1 MIRGNYYGIVTV
13 KRTSDYTK
21 LCVDSFLKNTKL
33 KENDKFIVI
42 DNDGYWSE
50 INPNAKYEIIINEVP
65 KNTSKNINTLFKL
78 AKDNGLNAVLI
89 TNDVVLT
96 PNWSDRL
103 LDDSTLSVPSCNQT
117 HQYGIPESTSIEEF
131 NNRYGML
138 NAIAYKHHTINKI
151 PFERLMMPTYCCKV
165 PYDIIDKVGYFDEA
179 YNIGGEDVDYRI
191 RTLQAGF
198 DVKYCSSF
206 TLHFNGRSSWNGL
219 ETPEETQERNEKYL
233 THFLNK
239 WGQDLFDLCVTTGNP
254 MRVVEKY
261 KLHNHIREQRFND
274 MILEVLKNG

>member
-1 MIRGNYYGIVTV
+1 MIRGNYYGIVTI
-13 KRTSDYTK
+13 KKTADYTK
-21 LCVDSFLKNTKL
+21 LCVDSFFKNTKL

-50 INPNAKYEIIINEVP
+50 INPNAEYEIIINDV
-65 KNTSKNINTLFKL
+65 SKNFSKNYNTLFKL
-78 AKDNGLNAVLI
+78 SKDNGLNAVLI

-103 LDDSTLSVPSCNQT
+103 LDDETLSIPSCNQT
-117 HQYGIPESTSIEEF
+117 HQHGIPESTSIEEF

-138 NAIAYKHHTINKI
+138 NAIAYRHHTFNKI
-151 PFERLMMPTYCCKV
+151 PFERIMMPMYCCKV
-165 PYDIIDKVGYFDEA
+165 PYNIIDKVGYFDEN
-179 YNIGGEDVDYRI
+179 YNMGGEDVDYRI

-198 DVKYCSSF
+198 DVKYCSAF

-219 ETPEETQERNEKYL
+219 ETAEETKKRNEMYL
-233 THFLNK
+233 DYFLNK
-239 WGQDLFDLCVTTGNP
+239 WGQDLFDLCIITGNS

-261 KLHNHIREQRFND
+261 RLHNHIKEQRFND
-274 MILEVLKNG
+274 MMLEVLKNT

>member
-103 LDDSTLSVPSCNQT
+103 LDDSTLSVPSCNQNL
-117 HQYGIPESTSIEEF
+117 S
-131 NNRYGML
+131 
-138 NAIAYKHHTINKI
+138 
-151 PFERLMMPTYCCKV
+151 
-165 PYDIIDKVGYFDEA
+165 
-179 YNIGGEDVDYRI
+179 
-191 RTLQAGF
+191 
-198 DVKYCSSF
+198 
-206 TLHFNGRSSWNGL
+206 
-219 ETPEETQERNEKYL
+219 
-233 THFLNK
+233 
-239 WGQDLFDLCVTTGNP
+239 
-254 MRVVEKY
+254 
-261 KLHNHIREQRFND
+261 
-274 MILEVLKNG
+274 EV